1 MGFFSVL
8 ENLPSIK
15 NMNFDYS
22 EMLAVCIA
30 WSETVECLCVP
41 QSTLDPCEE
50 ASLQGLK
57 MFLYTYVLRDTFVL
71 RTKTRTKCPKTC

>member
-1 MGFFSVL
+1 
-8 ENLPSIK
+8 
-15 NMNFDYS
+15 MNFGYS

-30 WSETVECLCVP
+30 WSETEECLCFL

-57 MFLYTYVLRDTFVL
+57 MFLYAYVLRDTFALRKKQGQNVL
-71 RTKTRTKCPKTC
+71 RHAKYIVS